1 MWTIFWLVLPLVA
14 LTSLI
19 GSALVVVDRGVG
31 TATGAALIEAA
42 VLAASS
48 ATLVGYV
55 ASDDDYRDNGVS
67 RWEAY
72 DAQVLTSVAVAAGV
86 VAAAALVL
94 TWRSRRRPLAV
105 TAFLSAAGAAALQFV
120 AFLANSLN

>member
-14 LTSLI
+14 FTSLI
-19 GSALVVVDRGVG
+19 VSGLAVVDRGVG
-31 TATGAALIEAA
+31 PATGAALIEAA
-42 VLAASS
+42 VLAAST

-55 ASDDDYRDNGVS
+55 ASEDDYRDNGIS

-72 DAQVLTSVAVAAGV
+72 DAQVLTSVAVAAGA

-94 TWRSRRRPLAV
+94 AWKRWRRPLAV
-105 TAFLSAAGAAALQFV
+105 TAFLAAAGAAALQFV